1 MDKRETVSKLNKK
14 TKRCVHKKTKDNDN
28 HFSQSSYQDTLTSK
42 GNHITLLIYISI
54 QFK

>member
-14 TKRCVHKKTKDNDN
+14 TKRYVHKKLKDSDN

-42 GNHITLLIYISI
+42 GNNLLILIYLYSI
-54 QFK
+54 